1 LGGEIEIPTLSGK
14 ATLKVPKYT
23 QSNQTLRMAGQGIKT
38 KDGRKGNQLVRIIID
53 MPKKLSERQEEIL
66 KELEKLEHD

>member
-1 LGGEIEIPTLSGK
+1 
-14 ATLKVPKYT
+14 
-23 QSNQTLRMAGQGIKT
+23 MAGQGIKT